1 MTFANAEAA
10 EFWSEMA
17 PTWLEL
23 EDRLDEVARP
33 PGQWAMERLGLKA
46 GQRVLDIGC
55 GLGRTSRALAHEVGP
70 EGRVV
75 GLDIADEML
84 KAARDHAARAGVGN
98 VEFVHGDAQV
108 QDLGTSVFDAAYS
121 RFGVMF
127 FSDPVAAFT
136 NIHRSIR
143 PGGRISFVCWQSGL
157 ENEWALVPAAAA
169 VAALGATPQMPGP
182 EEPGP
187 FAFAEPER
195 VRSILEGAGFTSVDV
210 VPRNDFAVTKEADI
224 AALARM
230 SIRVGAVRAL
240 LQDADE
246 ATVQRAVDAI
256 EEAMRARVENGEMKA
271 KRGVNLVSAVA

>member
-23 EDRLDEVARP
+23 EDRLDEVAGP
-33 PGQWAMERLGLKA
+33 PGQWAMDRLGLEP

-55 GLGRTSRALAHEVGP
+55 GLGRTTRELARMVGP

-75 GLDIADEML
+75 GLDISDGML
-84 KAARDHAARAGVGN
+84 KAAREHAAQAGVAN

-108 QDLGTSVFDAAYS
+108 HDLGAGIYDAAYS

-127 FSDPVAAFT
+127 FADPVAAFA

-143 PGGRISFVCWQSGL
+143 PGGRMSFVCWQSIL
-157 ENEWALVPAAAA
+157 ENEWMLIPAAAA
-169 VAALGATPQMPGP
+169 MAALNAAPEIPGP

-187 FAFAEPER
+187 FAYADPQR
-195 VRSILEGAGFTSVDV
+195 VRSILEGAGFSSVEI
-210 VPRNDFAVTKEADI
+210 VPRNDIVATGEADI
-224 AALARM
+224 PHVART
-230 SIRVGAVRAL
+230 SARVGAAGRL
-240 LQDADE
+240 LREADA
-246 ATVQRAVDAI
+246 ATAERVVGAI
-256 EEAMRARVENGEMKA
+256 EEAMRARVANGA
-271 KRGVNLVSAVA
+271 LNATRAVNLVSAVA

>member
-23 EDRLDEVARP
+23 EDRLDEVAGP
-33 PGQWAMERLGLKA
+33 PGQWAMERLGLA
-46 GQRVLDIGC
+46 SGERVLDIGC
-55 GLGRTSRALAHEVGP
+55 GLGRTSRALAGAVGP
-70 EGRVV
+70 EGHVV
-75 GLDIADEML
+75 GLDISEGML
-84 KAARDHAARAGVGN
+84 RAARDHAARAGVTN

-108 QDLGTSVFDAAYS
+108 HDLGAARFDAAYS

-127 FSDPVAAFT
+127 FADPVAAFT

-169 VAALGATPQMPGP
+169 MAALGATPQMPGP
-182 EEPGP
+182 DEPGP
-187 FAFAEPER
+187 FSLADPGR
-195 VRSILEGAGFTSVDV
+195 VRSILAGAGFSSVEVDQ
-210 VPRNDFAVTKEADI
+210 RNDLAVTKEADI
-224 AALARM
+224 PQVART
-230 SIRVGAVRAL
+230 SIKVGGVRAL

-246 ATVQRAVDAI
+246 ATTRRVVDAI
-256 EEAMRARVENGEMKA
+256 EEAMRARVEGGEMKA
-271 KRGVNLVSAVA
+271 KRGVNVVSAVA

>member
-10 EFWSEMA
+10 QFWSEMA
-17 PTWLEL
+17 ATWLEL
-23 EDRLDEVARP
+23 EDRLDEVAGP
-33 PGQWAMERLGLKA
+33 PGQWAMERLSLKP
-46 GQRVLDIGC
+46 GERVLDIGC
-55 GLGRTSRALAHEVGP
+55 GLGRTTRALAREVGP
-70 EGRVV
+70 DGQVT

-84 KAARDHAARAGVGN
+84 KAARDHAVRAGVGN

-108 QDLGTSVFDAAYS
+108 HDLGTDVFDAAYS

-127 FSDPVAAFT
+127 FADPVAAFA
-136 NIHRSIR
+136 NVHRSIR

-169 VAALGATPQMPGP
+169 MAALGATPQMPGP

-187 FAFAEPER
+187 FALAEPER
-195 VRSILEGAGFTSVDV
+195 VRSILEGAGFSSVEV

-224 AALARM
+224 PQVARM
-230 SIRVGAVRAL
+230 STRVGAVRAL

-246 ATVQRAVDAI
+246 TTARRAIDAI
-256 EEAMRARVENGEMKA
+256 EEAMRARVEGGEMKA
-271 KRGVNLVSAVA
+271 KRGVNLVSALA